1 MGVRGIPEFMKKPNL
16 LRSIFQAPA
25 KVKNPP
31 FLAPFTFAIAFSA
44 KCKLVARKQGRC
56 AEKASAQL
64 FRIVDC
70 GFRISFAIFSNPHS
84 AIHNPQL
91 HEVLSLSIRNP
102 QSAIRNW
109 EMGFS
114 IDPRGRMC

>member
-1 MGVRGIPEFMKKPNL
+1 MSLPVPPPAAEAKPFFIGSSPPADPVPPKAGPS
-16 LRSIFQAPA
+16 RRVTRQSISP
-25 KVKNPP
+25 V
-31 FLAPFTFAIAFSA
+31 IS
-44 KCKLVARKQGRC
+44 
-56 AEKASAQL
+56 
-64 FRIVDC
+64 DC